1 MISNTQSFWIDLKEG
16 CSQPRLVRLLA
27 WRSLAKT
34 YDRTSIGIWWIPLDV
49 LFHFLTIG
57 LVLSLV
63 LGGDGRY
70 LPYFAPSFALWRI
83 FTQSTIRGAD
93 LWNRSENLLR
103 NFPLPKSLFLLQE
116 CGRSFYLFLLKFPVA
131 IIIALTTGAFL
142 TINIFFLPF
151 GAILFLLNLS
161 WIIVLFSLIGG
172 RFPDFHRF
180 LPSVMYALYIGSP
193 ILWQPER
200 LGDKYQFVAQLN
212 PIFHLMEVVR
222 RPILGESPTTL
233 SWSVVIIL
241 ALAGWLVTF
250 QALVRTH
257 KEIVLWL

>member
-1 MISNTQSFWIDLKEG
+1 MKSDIESFWEDLREG
-16 CSQPRLVRLLA
+16 CGKPRLGKLLA
-27 WRSLAKT
+27 WRSIAKT
-34 YDRTSIGIWWIPLDV
+34 YDRTSLGIWWIPLDV

-57 LVLSLV
+57 LVLSLIFE
-63 LGGDGRY
+63 GDGKY
-70 LPYFAPSFALWRI
+70 LPYFAPSFALWRV

-103 NFPLPKSLFLLQE
+103 NFPLPKSLFLVQE
-116 CGRSFYLFLLKFPVA
+116 CGRAFYLFILKFPVA
-131 IIIALTTGAFL
+131 FIIAFATGGLL

-151 GAILFLLNLS
+151 GIAFFLLNLS
-161 WIIVLFSLIGG
+161 WIIILFSLIGG

-200 LGDKYQFVAQLN
+200 LGDKYQFIAQLN

-222 RPILGESPTTL
+222 RPLLGEAPTLL
-233 SWSVVIIL
+233 SWLVVLCLSVV
-241 ALAGWLVTF
+241 GWAIAF
-250 QALVRTH
+250 ESFKRTH

>member
-1 MISNTQSFWIDLKEG
+1 MESNFENFWADLKQG
-16 CSQPRLVRLLA
+16 CSQPRLWRLLA

-34 YDRTSIGIWWIPLDV
+34 YDRTVIGIWWIPLDV

-57 LVLSLV
+57 LVLSIV
-63 LGGDGRY
+63 LGGDGKY

-103 NFPLPKSLFLLQE
+103 NFPLPKSLFLIQE
-116 CGRSFYLFLLKFPVA
+116 CGRAFYLFILKFPVA
-131 IIIALTTGAFL
+131 IIIAFASGALLTT
-142 TINIFFLPF
+142 NIFLLPF
-151 GAILFLLNLS
+151 GIFLFLINLS

-180 LPSVMYALYIGSP
+180 LPSLMYALYIGSP

-200 LGDKYQFVAQLN
+200 LGEKYQFIAQLN

-222 RPILGESPTTL
+222 RPILGEAPTLL
-233 SWSVVIIL
+233 SWCAVIFL
-241 ALAGWLVTF
+241 AVAGWLISF
-250 QALVRTH
+250 QTLIRTH
-257 KEIVLWL
+257 REIVLWL